1 MKILQFPLMK
11 ITIWFVLGIVFSSY
25 FNPNPATTFIFIGI
39 FFVVF
44 IIILYLSKKDFIQ
57 KVYFGIATYLL
68 FFQIGCFT
76 HVIHNEFYNETNYV
90 HLIKNETDYHSVELV
105 LREKLKGNEKVDKY
119 IGLEKKV
126 DNKTCSGRILVQI
139 HDAHGDSRIQIGNNI
154 QIYGKCI
161 LNKKSLN
168 PNQFDYGKYLNNKS
182 IFGQIYTNA
191 NSIKVS
197 DKIDKNIWYYSDR
210 LRNKIVANLQN
221 NNFSKNELQVVNA
234 LILGQQQDISKEIL
248 KDYQYA
254 GAIHILSVSGL
265 HVGFIL
271 LFITFLLKP
280 LPKNKL
286 GNSIRLF
293 TIIIC
298 LWGFAILAGL
308 SPSVIRSVTMF
319 SFVAVGLHLK
329 RSTNI
334 FHTLLVSMFL
344 ILFFQPSF
352 LFDVGFQLSYL
363 SLFFILWLQ
372 PLISNLWMP
381 KNKIATYF
389 WDILTV
395 SFAAQIGAFPLSI
408 YYFHQF
414 PGLFFITNLIIIP
427 FLILIMGLGVLV
439 MVMAAFNFVPI
450 LTMKSLEF
458 CIYYLNKI
466 INWVASFEQFIIKDI
481 PINWQALICLYVLI
495 IAFVILFKKP
505 TYPKIVF
512 AFISVLLFQS
522 TLLITRWEI
531 QNQQEFI
538 VFNSW
543 KNTLI
548 TERNGD
554 KVTVYGNQGT
564 IDKLASNNVLKS
576 YLIANSSSITGINK
590 MQNLYYFNNKK
601 IMVIDSFGVY
611 SKQINPDIIILRQTP
626 KINLERLIHVNH
638 PKLIVADASNYKTTI
653 QLWKSI
659 CIKKKIPFHATAEK
673 GFYKVK

>member
-25 FNPNPATTFIFIGI
+25 FNPNPASNFVFIVI
-39 FFVVF
+39 FFIAF
-44 IIILYLSKKDFIQ
+44 IATLYLSKKDFIQ

-68 FFQIGCFT
+68 FFQIGSFT

-119 IGLEKKV
+119 IGLVKKV
-126 DNKTCSGRILVQI
+126 DNKNYSGRILVQI
-139 HDAHGDSRIQIGNNI
+139 HDAHEGSRIQIGSNI

-210 LRNKIVANLQN
+210 LRNNIVANLQN

-286 GNSIRLF
+286 GNTIRLF

-439 MVMAAFNFVPI
+439 MVMAAFNFVPM
-450 LTMKSLEF
+450 LTMRSLEF

-481 PINWQALICLYVLI
+481 PINWQALICLYILI

-512 AFISVLLFQS
+512 ALLSVLLFQS

-554 KVTVYGNQGT
+554 KVTVYGNQRT
-564 IDKLASNNVLKS
+564 IDKLASNTVLKS

-590 MQNLYYFNNKK
+590 MQNLFYFNNKK

-626 KINLERLIHVNH
+626 KINLERLIQVNQ

>member
-1 MKILQFPLMK
+1 M
-11 ITIWFVLGIVFSSY
+11 
-25 FNPNPATTFIFIGI
+25 
-39 FFVVF
+39 
-44 IIILYLSKKDFIQ
+44 
-57 KVYFGIATYLL
+57 
-68 FFQIGCFT
+68 
-76 HVIHNEFYNETNYV
+76 
-90 HLIKNETDYHSVELV
+90 V
-105 LREKLKGNEKVDKY
+105 LREKLKGNSKVDKY
-119 IGLEKKV
+119 IGLVKKV
-126 DNKTCSGRILVQI
+126 DNKSCSGRILVQI
-139 HDAHGDSRIQIGNNI
+139 HNVQEDSRIQIGKNI
-154 QIYGKCI
+154 QIYERCI

-168 PNQFDYGKYLNNKS
+168 PKQFDYGSYLNNKS

-191 NSIKVS
+191 YSIKIS

-210 LRNKIVANLQN
+210 IRNNIITNLQK
-221 NNFSKNELQVVNA
+221 NNFSKDELQVVNA
-234 LILGQQQDISKEIL
+234 LILGQQQNISKEIL

-280 LPKNKL
+280 LPKNKT
-286 GNSIRLF
+286 GNTIRLF
-293 TIIIC
+293 TIIIS

-308 SPSVIRSVTMF
+308 SPSVVRSVTMF
-319 SFVAVGLHLK
+319 TFVTVGMYLK
-329 RSTNI
+329 RNTNI

-372 PLISNLWMP
+372 PLISNLWLP

-439 MVMAAFNFVPI
+439 MVMATFDFVPM

-466 INWVASFEQFIIKDI
+466 INLVASFEQFIIKDI
-481 PINWQALICLYVLI
+481 PINWQSLFCLYLLI

-522 TLLITRWEI
+522 TLFITRLEI
-531 QNQQEFI
+531 QNQKEFI

-554 KVTVYGNQGT
+554 KVTVYGNERT
-564 IDKLASNNVLKS
+564 IDKLASNTVLKS
-576 YLIANSSSITGINK
+576 YLIANNSSITGINK
-590 MQNLYYFNNKK
+590 MQNLYYFNDKK
-601 IMVIDSFGVY
+601 IMVIDSFGIY
-611 SKQINPDIIILRQTP
+611 SKEINPDIIILRQSP
-626 KINLERLIHVNH
+626 KINLERLIQINH

-659 CIKKKIPFHATAEK
+659 CAKKKIPFHATGEK

>member
-11 ITIWFVLGIVFSSY
+11 ITIWYIFGIVFSY
-25 FNPNPATTFIFIGI
+25 NFNPKPTTTFIIIGI
-39 FFVVF
+39 FLVPF
-44 IIILYLSKKDFIQ
+44 IITLYLSKKDYIQ
-57 KVYFGIATYLL
+57 KIYFGIATYLL
-68 FFQIGCFT
+68 FFQIGCCT
-76 HVIHNEFYNETNYV
+76 QVLHNEFYNEDNYI

-105 LREKLKGNEKVDKY
+105 LREKLKGTASINKY
-119 IGLEKKV
+119 IGLVKRL
-126 DNKTCSGRILVQI
+126 DNKECSGKILVQI
-139 HDAHGDSRIQIGNNI
+139 PKTLVNSRIQIGSKI
-154 QIYGKCI
+154 QIIGKVI
-161 LNKKSLN
+161 SNKKALN
-168 PNQFDYGKYLNNKS
+168 PNQFDYSKYLNNKS
-182 IFGQIYTNA
+182 IFAQIYANT
-191 NSIKVS
+191 NSIKIS
-197 DKIDKNIWYYSDR
+197 DKIDRNIWYYSDH
-210 LRNKIVANLQN
+210 LRNKIIANLEK
-221 NNFSKNELQVVNA
+221 NNFSKDELQVVTA

-271 LFITFLLKP
+271 LFITFLLK
-280 LPKNKL
+280 LIPKNKL
-286 GNSIRLF
+286 GNTIRLII
-293 TIIIC
+293 IIIC

-319 SFVAVGLHLK
+319 SFVAVGMYLK

-372 PLISNLWMP
+372 PLLSNIWTP
-381 KNKIATYF
+381 KNKIVNYF

-408 YYFHQF
+408 FYFHQF

-427 FLILIMGLGVLV
+427 FLIVIMGLGVLV
-439 MVMAAFNFVPI
+439 MVLAAFDFVPI
-450 LTMKSLEF
+450 ITMKSLEF

-481 PINWQALICLYVLI
+481 PINWQTLFCLYLLI
-495 IAFVILFKKP
+495 ISVVVLFKKP
-505 TYPKIVF
+505 TYPKIVVALF
-512 AFISVLLFQS
+512 SLLLLQS
-522 TLLITRWEI
+522 TQLITRWEI
-531 QNQQEFI
+531 QNQHEWI

-548 TERNGD
+548 TERNGNE
-554 KVTVYGNQGT
+554 VAVYGNDRIT
-564 IDKLASNNVLKS
+564 NKITSNSSLKS
-576 YLIANSSSITGINK
+576 YLIANNSKVSSTNK
-590 MQNLYYFNNKK
+590 IQNLYYFKDKK
-601 IMVIDSFGVY
+601 IMVIDSFGIY
-611 SKQINPDIIILRQTP
+611 SKEMNPDIIILRQSP
-626 KINLERLIHVNH
+626 KINLERLIEINR
-638 PKLIVADASNYKTTI
+638 PKLIVADASNFKTTI

-673 GFYKVK
+673 GFYRVN

>member
-1 MKILQFPLMK
+1 
-11 ITIWFVLGIVFSSY
+11 
-25 FNPNPATTFIFIGI
+25 
-39 FFVVF
+39 
-44 IIILYLSKKDFIQ
+44 
-57 KVYFGIATYLL
+57 
-68 FFQIGCFT
+68 
-76 HVIHNEFYNETNYV
+76 
-90 HLIKNETDYHSVELV
+90 LV
-105 LREKLKGNEKVDKY
+105 LREKLKGNSKVDKY
-119 IGLEKKV
+119 IGLVKKV
-126 DNKTCSGRILVQI
+126 DNKSCSGRILVQI
-139 HDAHGDSRIQIGNNI
+139 HNVQEDSRIQIGKNI
-154 QIYGKCI
+154 QIYERCI

-168 PNQFDYGKYLNNKS
+168 PKQFDYGSYLNNKS

-191 NSIKVS
+191 YSIKIS

-210 LRNKIVANLQN
+210 IRNNIITNLQK
-221 NNFSKNELQVVNA
+221 NNFSKDELQVVNA
-234 LILGQQQDISKEIL
+234 LILGQQQNISKEIL

-280 LPKNKL
+280 LPKNKT
-286 GNSIRLF
+286 GNTIRLF
-293 TIIIC
+293 TIIIS

-308 SPSVIRSVTMF
+308 SPSVVRSVTMF
-319 SFVAVGLHLK
+319 TFVTVGMYLK
-329 RSTNI
+329 RNTNI

-372 PLISNLWMP
+372 PLISNLWLP

-439 MVMAAFNFVPI
+439 MVMATFDFVPM

-466 INWVASFEQFIIKDI
+466 INLVASFEQFIIKDI
-481 PINWQALICLYVLI
+481 PINWQSLFCLYLLI

-522 TLLITRWEI
+522 TLFITRLEI
-531 QNQQEFI
+531 QNQKEFI

-554 KVTVYGNQGT
+554 KVTVYGNERT
-564 IDKLASNNVLKS
+564 IDKLASNTVLKS
-576 YLIANSSSITGINK
+576 YLIANNSSITGINK
-590 MQNLYYFNNKK
+590 MQNLYYFNDKK
-601 IMVIDSFGVY
+601 IMVIDSFGIY
-611 SKQINPDIIILRQTP
+611 SKEINPDIIILRQSP
-626 KINLERLIHVNH
+626 KINLERLIQINH

-659 CIKKKIPFHATAEK
+659 CAKKKIPFHATGEK